1 MTTLTALA
9 LAAFLAATILPFS
22 SEALLAAALAAGN
35 TDPRLLIAV
44 AAVANTAGAVVN
56 WWLGRY
62 LLHWQD
68 RRWFPFTSDQLSRA
82 SDRFNRYGTW
92 SLLFS
97 WVPLIGDPLTF
108 AAGALRV
115 PFPLFLPLVAIGKTA
130 RYAVLGLLF

>member
-9 LAAFLAATILPFS
+9 VTAFLAATILPFS
-22 SEALLAAALAAGN
+22 SEALLAAALAAGD
-35 TDPRLLIAV
+35 TDPHLAIAV
-44 AAVANTAGAVVN
+44 AAMANTAGAVLN

-68 RRWFPFTSDQLSRA
+68 RRWFPFSPDQLSRA

-92 SLLFS
+92 SLLLS

-108 AAGALRV
+108 AAGTLRV
-115 PFPLFLPLVAIGKTA
+115 PLTLFFPLVAIGKTA
-130 RYAVLGLLF
+130 RYAAIGLLF